1 MEAAMRQPTRFGRK
15 LPLPSTAEIKHD
27 LRMMAAAGELVA
39 ATERAHEQNALTE
52 NASAVL
58 VGDLAAKHG
67 LSLDRAQMLVDR
79 FGVGRRNLDEA
90 AVDLHA
96 WKD

>member
-1 MEAAMRQPTRFGRK
+1 MSKPTRFGRK
-15 LPLPSTAEIKHD
+15 LSLPSTAEIKHD
-27 LRMMAAAGELVA
+27 LRLMAAAGELID
-39 ATERAHEQNALTE
+39 ATDRADPQNTLS
-52 NASAVL
+52 NSASAIL

-79 FGVGRRNLDEA
+79 FGIGRRRLDGA

-96 WKD
+96 WKS